1 MDKIFKFNTL
11 SQPTKYPVD
20 LGRIGVNVYDV
31 APKWVYQDGRRTD
44 VQATSKD
51 GVPRWTIKAILTPPP
66 RAAPP
71 ALPPRSR
78 TTRRNGPRSW
88 ARRPST
94 ASTFPSG
101 ICQSGI
107 WRASRCAAQACDLW
121 APHGSPLMM
130 ARWNCDGMGRSW

>member
-66 RAAPP
+66 Q
-71 ALPPRSR
+71 
-78 TTRRNGPRSW
+78 G
-88 ARRPST
+88 
-94 ASTFPSG
+94 
-101 ICQSGI
+101 
-107 WRASRCAAQACDLW
+107 RASGAPAEITYYSEERPEVMGAATFDSLDVSVWHMPERDMAGIALR
-121 APHGSPLMM
+121 GSGLRSLGSSRV
-130 ARWNCDGMGRSW
+130 AADDGAVEL

>member
-51 GVPRWTIKAILTPPP
+51 GVPRWTIKAILTPQGRASGAPAEITYYSEERP
-66 RAAPP
+66 EVMGAATFDSLDVSIWHMPERDMAGIALRGTGLRPLDSAQAAPVDDEGGEVE
-71 ALPPRSR
+71 L
-78 TTRRNGPRSW
+78 
-88 ARRPST
+88 
-94 ASTFPSG
+94 
-101 ICQSGI
+101 
-107 WRASRCAAQACDLW
+107 
-121 APHGSPLMM
+121 
-130 ARWNCDGMGRSW
+130 

>member
-51 GVPRWTIKAILTPPP
+51 GVPRWTIKAILTLKGRASGAPAEITYYSKERPEVMGAATFDSLDVSVWQMP
-66 RAAPP
+66 ERDMAGIALRGSGLRPLDSAQAAPVDDEGGEVE
-71 ALPPRSR
+71 L
-78 TTRRNGPRSW
+78 
-88 ARRPST
+88 
-94 ASTFPSG
+94 
-101 ICQSGI
+101 
-107 WRASRCAAQACDLW
+107 
-121 APHGSPLMM
+121 
-130 ARWNCDGMGRSW
+130 